1 MNLLQNKYVRIGIV
15 SLLLLGAGYGIGRFT
30 QPAKVITKTEI
41 KEVIKVVE
49 VVKEKKD
56 VKTETRIIIH
66 PDGTK
71 EQVTIIVDRTIIDSN
86 VDTNINRDI
95 KNETITIRDIG
106 LSIQALALV
115 KSNDLGNR
123 EYGVL
128 IKKRIIANISGTIL
142 ATQKGTVGI
151 AIGLD
156 F

>member
-1 MNLLQNKYVRIGIV
+1 MKILQNRYFQIGTV
-15 SLLLLGAGYGIGRFT
+15 ALLLLGAGYGIGRFA
-30 QPAKVITKTEI
+30 QPTKVITKTEI
-41 KEVIKVVE
+41 KEVIKIIKVAE
-49 VVKEKKD
+49 EKKD
-56 VKTETRIIIH
+56 IKTEIRIITR

-71 EQVTIIVDRTIIDSN
+71 EEVTIIVDRTTTHT
-86 VDTNINRDI
+86 DTSTDINIET
-95 KNETITIRDIG
+95 KKETITVKDLG
-106 LSIQALALV
+106 LSIQALALA

-128 IKKRIIANISGTIL
+128 IKKRIISNVSGTIL

>member
-1 MNLLQNKYVRIGIV
+1 MNLLQNKYVRIGVV

-71 EQVTIIVDRTIIDSN
+71 EQVTIIVDKTIIDSN

-123 EYGVL
+123 EYGIL

>member
-1 MNLLQNKYVRIGIV
+1 MNLLENKYVKIGVV
-15 SLLLLGAGYGIGRFT
+15 SLLLLGAGYGVGKFSN
-30 QPAKVITKTEI
+30 PAKVITKTEI
-41 KEVIKVVE
+41 KEVVKVVE

-56 VKTETRIIIH
+56 VKTETRVITH

-71 EQVTIIVDRTIIDSN
+71 EEVTVIIDRTATDTN
-86 VDTNINRDI
+86 TDTNINRDI
-95 KNETITIRDIG
+95 KNETITTRDLG
-106 LSIQALALV
+106 LSIQALALA

-128 IKKRIIANISGTIL
+128 IKKRIISNISGTIL

>member
-1 MNLLQNKYVRIGIV
+1 MNLLQNKYVRIGVV

>member
-1 MNLLQNKYVRIGIV
+1 MNLLQNKYVRISIV

-41 KEVIKVVE
+41 KEVVKVVE

-123 EYGVL
+123 EYGIL